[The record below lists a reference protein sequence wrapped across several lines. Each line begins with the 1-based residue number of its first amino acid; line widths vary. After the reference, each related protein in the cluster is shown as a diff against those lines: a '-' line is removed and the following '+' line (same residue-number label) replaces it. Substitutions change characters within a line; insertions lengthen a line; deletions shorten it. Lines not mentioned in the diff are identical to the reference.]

1 MAAWGYLDIEFK
13 KIVGEQETIPS
24 LADTTSSK
32 KGWRW
37 KKGDY
42 TINQRLRELTPY
54 PGVHPSIGDS
64 ICNISTT
71 SPRGESVG
79 EV

>member
-42 TINQRLRELTPY
+42 TIN
-54 PGVHPSIGDS
+54 
-64 ICNISTT
+64 
-71 SPRGESVG
+71 
-79 EV
+79 